1 MDKTMQE
8 IATLKNDISQLILQ
22 KNEAFIEHFNEEYG
36 ADFEENRDFNEFAD
50 LYAEDDDGY
59 LDPFDLVMDENDIMH
74 FLQWR
79 YRMFLISYMNSVA
92 ECLEKIT
99 NGEQHTSKKQLEKDV
114 SDMRKYKKQIKEI
127 QSISD
132 NTIQQINALIELADK
147 YR

>member
-1 MDKTMQE
+1 MDKTMKE

-36 ADFEENRDFNEFAD
+36 ADFEESRDFNEFAD
-50 LYAEDDDGY
+50 LYAEDDGY

-74 FLQWR
+74 FLHWR

-99 NGEQHTSKKQLEKDV
+99 NGEQHTSKKQLEKTV
-114 SDMRKYKKQIKEI
+114 SDMRKYKKQIKEM
-127 QSISD
+127 QAISD
-132 NTIQQINALIELADK
+132 NTIQQINALIKLADK